1 MVIIL
6 VTDNNTDH
14 MFMDTHAVQCI
25 VLWLIWLYI
34 LPFAFLFNEI
44 SLNFRLDE
52 MTEIQAIMKYDS
64 DFRPKEKNWIKG

>member
-1 MVIIL
+1 
-6 VTDNNTDH
+6 
-14 MFMDTHAVQCI
+14 MDTHAVQCI

-64 DFRPKEKNWIKG
+64 DFRPKEKN